1 MITVDNSYDAVA
13 EHSRSAHKR
22 DVAFGIVLAVVIAFS
37 LGAMRFSSDRV
48 ASTPMAKQCVVG
60 TSC

>member
-13 EHSRSAHKR
+13 EHAKAAHKR
-22 DVAFGIVLAVVIAFS
+22 DVIGVVLAVVVAFTI
-37 LGAMRFSSDRV
+37 GAMRFSSDKV
-48 ASTPMAKQCVVG
+48 AKAPMAKQCVVG